1 MIDQLGADI
10 MTTNTSHLLKQYQKE
25 NFIKEQTKQISI
37 KEEFKNF
44 LGEVMKNDVTIQD
57 VKKVIEE
64 TI

>member
-1 MIDQLGADI
+1 

-25 NFIKEQTKQISI
+25 NFIKEQTKQLSI